1 MQICKTFAAGAAW
14 SRQFRHGRYNRNML
28 RDPSLIPLSHQHQ
41 HGLALCV
48 TIERGLRQDRSPE
61 TAAKM
66 ARRVADIFD
75 LELRN
80 HFDVEERILFPA
92 IRENL
97 GPTPLVDELIA
108 EHRQLEA
115 LVRDVATAE
124 PEVLLRFAAQ
134 LSEHIRREERELF
147 EDIQKR
153 LPRETL
159 DRLGQA
165 IDRDVVRVC
174 L

>member
-1 MQICKTFAAGAAW
+1 
-14 SRQFRHGRYNRNML
+14 ML

-48 TIERGLRQDRSPE
+48 RIERTLRDDRSPE
-61 TAAKM
+61 RSAEL
-66 ARRVADIFD
+66 ARRVADTYD

-80 HFDVEERILFPA
+80 HFDVEERLLFPA
-92 IRENL
+92 LREHL
-97 GPTPLVDELIA
+97 GPLPLVETLQA
-108 EHRQLEA
+108 EHRKLEA
-115 LVRDVATAE
+115 LVERVRTADD
-124 PEVLLRFAAQ
+124 AARSAA
-134 LSEHIRREERELF
+134 LADFSTALAAHIRTEERELF

-153 LPRETL
+153 LSPEVL
-159 DRLGQA
+159 SSLGQA

>member
-1 MQICKTFAAGAAW
+1 
-14 SRQFRHGRYNRNML
+14 ML
-28 RDPSLIPLSHQHQ
+28 RDSSLIPLSHQHQ

-48 TIERGLRQDRSPE
+48 TIERSLRDNPSPE
-61 TAAKM
+61 TAANL
-66 ARRVADIFD
+66 ARRVTDAYD

-97 GPTPLVDELIA
+97 GPAPLVEELVR

-115 LVRDVATAE
+115 LVRDAAAAE

-134 LSEHIRREERELF
+134 LSAHIRREERELF

-159 DRLGQA
+159 ERLGRL
-165 IDRDVVRVC
+165 IDAAVVRVC
-174 L
+174 TDVGG

>member
-1 MQICKTFAAGAAW
+1 
-14 SRQFRHGRYNRNML
+14 ML

-48 TIERGLRQDRSPE
+48 MIERGLQEDRSPE
-61 TAAKM
+61 NTARL
-66 ARRVADIFD
+66 ARRVADTFE

-92 IRENL
+92 IREKL
-97 GPTPLVDELIA
+97 GPTPQVEELVADHRRLEGLVERVAKAEGENRARALLELA
-108 EHRQLEA
+108 G
-115 LVRDVATAE
+115 
-124 PEVLLRFAAQ
+124 VLSR
-134 LSEHIRREERELF
+134 HIRLEERELF

-153 LPRETL
+153 LPCEKL
-159 DRLGQA
+159 QELGRA
-165 IDRDVVRVC
+165 IDAGVVRVC

>member
-1 MQICKTFAAGAAW
+1 
-14 SRQFRHGRYNRNML
+14 ML

-48 TIERGLRQDRSPE
+48 RIERTLRDDASPE
-61 TAAKM
+61 RSAEL
-66 ARRVADIFD
+66 ARRVADTYD

-92 IRENL
+92 LREHL
-97 GPTPLVDELIA
+97 GSLPLVEALEA
-108 EHRQLEA
+108 EHRKLEGLVERVRLADDAARPVA
-115 LVRDVATAE
+115 LTDFSTA
-124 PEVLLRFAAQ
+124 LAA
-134 LSEHIRREERELF
+134 HIRTEERELF

-153 LPRETL
+153 LSPEVL
-159 DRLGQA
+159 SALGQA
-165 IDRDVVRVC
+165 IDRDVIRVC